1 MEKEKQLI
9 GEEKDFIEE
18 LYKLM
23 LASKESIEKTYRFN
37 KKCIELLSPVCR
49 FINTGTLNELLV
61 ECDVFRYF
69 GGNPT
74 DKKKKQVAEILLFV
88 LGDDVFE
95 DKYFDK
101 AIKPAVD
108 FNIYNGKMLQ
118 MPTNFDELVE
128 LMIIFGEIIDKNLE
142 DNKLVECKT
151 AIKVLHTAVANT
163 MVHYQKSS
171 KVELES
177 LNMFNKIVNAYD
189 KEEIVIEDEEK
200 FYKDIDR
207 NLFVEINDDETEE
220 LIERSSEPMSN
231 FVKEFIMLQNA
242 KVAKDKEHK
251 LFDKKMNKYYKK
263 INKSLENL
271 RYSDLPT
278 YSDPDFY
285 EMMDALD
292 EKVSK
297 KENSVELQGILN
309 LHRMHSFRKHS

>member
-1 MEKEKQLI
+1 MLEKEKQLV
-9 GEEKDFIEE
+9 GEDKDLIEE

-23 LASKESIEKTYRFN
+23 LTSKESIEKTYVFN

-49 FINTGTLNELLV
+49 FINNGTLV

-69 GGNPT
+69 GGNPS

-88 LGDDVFE
+88 LGHDVFD
-95 DKYFDK
+95 DKDFKK
-101 AIKPAVD
+101 AMKPAVD
-108 FNIYNGKMLQ
+108 FNIYNGKLLQ

-142 DNKLVECKT
+142 SNNFAQCNAAV
-151 AIKVLHTAVANT
+151 KVLHTSIANT
-163 MVHYQKSS
+163 MVHYQRSS
-171 KVELES
+171 KEILYA
-177 LNMFNKIVNAYD
+177 LDMFNKIIKAYD

-292 EKVSK
+292 EKASK
-297 KENSVELQGILN
+297 KENSAELQGILN
-309 LHRMHSFRKHS
+309 LHRMHSYRKQC